1 MNRQIPPKIS
11 ELPVAVL
18 PQVRCVTHHNGMRFM
33 FFNRCDDAVA
43 YISVITEGGVA
54 EACTPA
60 TAMMVANMQREGT
73 VSMSGAEIADFLDY
87 NGAWIKSSVTSHH
100 IQHSIY
106 TLRNRLSDVLPT
118 FADIVFNA
126 SFPEAEFGVRREALA
141 RNIEVSQ
148 SDVSY
153 RGRCCSEKMIMG
165 ENHPLAAEDTPETV
179 RIITADDL
187 RHFHKA
193 HTAAC
198 GTTVIVCANTDE
210 AENKAIIDVFSR
222 AAMSEESHGL
232 VLGGFTPVPA
242 GQVDL
247 ITLENA
253 TQSSVNITIP
263 AIPRSHPDY
272 LPLHLTL
279 FALGGYFGSRLM
291 LNIREEKGLTY
302 GISSVLSGYLDG
314 AYVEISAETDNAHV
328 EQLIDEVRF
337 ELRNLAE
344 NPCSGDELMR
354 IKQCAN
360 TAHAAT
366 LDSPLSIA
374 EHYAAIIQS
383 GLPDGYFND
392 KQRAIASL
400 SPDVISAMAS
410 QYLRPELV
418 RIAIAGNPI
427 IK

>member
-1 MNRQIPPKIS
+1 
-11 ELPVAVL
+11 
-18 PQVRCVTHHNGMRFM
+18 
-33 FFNRCDDAVA
+33 
-43 YISVITEGGVA
+43 
-54 EACTPA
+54 
-60 TAMMVANMQREGT
+60 
-73 VSMSGAEIADFLDY
+73 
-87 NGAWIKSSVTSHH
+87 
-100 IQHSIY
+100 
-106 TLRNRLSDVLPT
+106 
-118 FADIVFNA
+118 
-126 SFPEAEFGVRREALA
+126 
-141 RNIEVSQ
+141 
-148 SDVSY
+148 
-153 RGRCCSEKMIMG
+153 MG

-222 AAMSEESHGL
+222 AAMSEESHGI
-232 VLGGFTPVPA
+232 VLGGFNPVPA